1 VLDVNLLNRVT
12 GYTAPE
18 RKAGVPVPQGVQK
31 NANGNIYVAAQEGV
45 TDPLGAGP
53 AGTVNGQPDGS
64 VCWDFVHAFVPH
76 GSMTL
81 GSVDPTYPS
90 FLVHQGT
97 EDTGVGFA
105 TYYREV
111 ATGPVQHAAQWQYG
125 ISGSSAENNGIGLIH
140 ALNKSIITEWPA
152 KLPAGRAFFE
162 TVWIGGCQIM
172 FGTDLPTSGSFQPGD
187 RLYFKGTACVAG
199 GAEGK
204 VCVTGGTIGTYIGG
218 RTATSAGGQIITLSG
233 AAMNSFVDQH
243 EFKVGDFISIDGGP
257 KTRVI
262 DSSDDGLTLK
272 VDVVVPP
279 GAGLSLTFVAPTFKD
294 FGSIAS

>member
-18 RKAGVPVPQGVQK
+18 RKAGVLVPQGVQK

-90 FLVHQGT
+90 FLVHQRT

-243 EFKVGDFISIDGGP
+243 EFKVGDFSSIDGGP